1 LESRICLIMKMFV
14 VLALAAVA
22 AAEPKADPQVFLS
35 GAYSSPLVRSLTPVS
50 YTKPVS
56 GYAYSSYNPY
66 ATYNPYYHPIVK
78 RDADAEAEA
87 DPALVYHAGVTG
99 YPVNTYSAL
108 SSMVSPVTYTGVPT
122 VYSGLHSA
130 AVAPVAYKAVAPVAP
145 VAYKAVTPVTHKI
158 TSYNNPSHYTAES
171 YGAFGPKYI
180 AKNHGVEHVVKREA
194 EAEPE
199 ADPALVYHA
208 GVTGYQTHPV
218 NTYSTLN
225 TVVSPFTY
233 TTGSSVV
240 APVSYS
246 HAVSPLTYGVA
257 SPLTGSYYY

>member
-1 LESRICLIMKMFV
+1 MGQSSLESRICLIMKMFV

-22 AAEPKADPQVFLS
+22 VAEPKADSQVFLS
-35 GAYSSPLVRSLTPVS
+35 GTYSSPLVRSLTPVS

-56 GYAYSSYNPY
+56 GYTYSSYNPY

-99 YPVNTYSAL
+99 YPVNTYSAH
-108 SSMVSPVTYTGVPT
+108 SSMVS
-122 VYSGLHSA
+122 
-130 AVAPVAYKAVAPVAP
+130 
-145 VAYKAVTPVTHKI
+145 PVTHKI

-180 AKNHGVEHVVKREA
+180 AENHGVEHVVKREA

-199 ADPALVYHA
+199 ADPAIVYHA

>member
-1 LESRICLIMKMFV
+1 MGQSSLESPACLIMKMFV
-14 VLALAAVA
+14 VLALAAVTV
-22 AAEPKADPQVFLS
+22 AEPEADPQVFLS
-35 GAYSSPLVRSLTPVS
+35 GAYSSPLVRNLAPVT
-50 YTKPVS
+50 YTRPVS
-56 GYAYSSYNPY
+56 GYTYSSYSPY
-66 ATYNPYYHPIVK
+66 VAYNPSYHPIVK
-78 RDADAEAEA
+78 RDADAEAE
-87 DPALVYHAGVTG
+87 PALVYHAGVTG

-122 VYSGLHSA
+122 VYSGVHSA
-130 AVAPVAYKAVAPVAP
+130 AVAPVAYKAVAPV
-145 VAYKAVTPVTHKI
+145 THKI
-158 TSYNNPSHYTAES
+158 PNYNSPSHYTAES
-171 YGAFGPKYI
+171 YGVFGPKYI

-199 ADPALVYHA
+199 ADPAIVYHA